1 MVLLFLTITF
11 GLASV
16 ITLAQVTIT
25 SDISNA
31 RQTIKGI
38 TITELG
44 LDSDPLLEMSS
55 TGMYIK
61 SSILSAKAPFA

>member
-1 MVLLFLTITF
+1 
-11 GLASV
+11 V

-44 LDSDPLLEMSS
+44 LDSNPLIEMSAT
-55 TGMYIK
+55 TGIYI
-61 SSILSAKAPFA
+61 SGGLLANG